1 MKPYKTE
8 FIDNDGRRV
17 TGAFLPIENGNVGG
31 LEPWMVDALRGNG
44 LGEIYDTLLDEYQET
59 YTDPFQFD
67 SWLRFRIAAAID
79 AILEE
84 AEE

>member
-31 LEPWMVDALRGNG
+31 LEPWMVKYIR
-44 LGEIYDTLLDEYQET
+44 
-59 YTDPFQFD
+59 DPHPDYLPEGMKKTQLAA
-67 SWLRFRIAAAID
+67 SHAIAAAIA
-79 AILEE
+79 AILKE
-84 AEE
+84 AEDETN

>member
-31 LEPWMVDALRGNG
+31 LEPWMVESCRNHALIQDDMYGDLYG
-44 LGEIYDTLLDEYQET
+44 
-59 YTDPFQFD
+59 DP
-67 SWLRFRIAAAID
+67 LREIAAAID
-79 AILEE
+79 AILGGEE
-84 AEE
+84 